1 MRWASRSG
9 WAWSWFAAPSS
20 NVSETTVCACAHAGS
35 PAKIASMHI
44 KQIRLQ
50 ADNEVRN
57 YPIAQSRNAGS
68 AGLCAEV
75 LKLRHVGR
83 QNEQERARELPRVRP
98 DEHVLRGG
106 VHVAKTPLQR
116 ARLVDRRTA

>member
-35 PAKIASMHI
+35 PAKSASMHI
-44 KQIRLQ
+44 KQIRRQ

-57 YPIAQSRNAGS
+57 YPIAQGRNTGS
-68 AGLCAEV
+68 AGLCEEV
-75 LKLRHVGR
+75 LERRHVGR
-83 QNEQERARELPRVRP
+83 QTQQETPRELPRGRP

-106 VHVAKTPLQR
+106 VHVAKSPLQR
-116 ARLVDRRTA
+116 A